1 MRSISSGV
9 EHVALVHSGG
19 GGRLVVWTPR
29 EGRHWHSIPAAD
41 ALPLLKGLDGKLD
54 VFVTPNVFHG
64 WRVVRHL
71 RALNALYID
80 IDAGLQAEPVV
91 VLDAALSALA
101 RAQVPDPTL
110 GVFSGRGVHLYWLIQ
125 PVPAEALSR
134 WQACQRRLQQ
144 IVGSDPKSLDCTRVL
159 RVIGTK
165 NPKALPERQTVT
177 GLQLCGGRYQFD
189 WLADQILPLT
199 RGEIRDL
206 RAGRAR
212 AKIPL
217 DQARG
222 HQRNIYQ
229 WWMLVYRDLVQIIE
243 WHWFGSV
250 PEGQRD
256 NLLFLL
262 AVALSW
268 FTRAEALETEIAA
281 TARQLTPTLTE
292 KEALSYT
299 SSVVRRACQSA
310 AGHTATWNGDARDP
324 RYWFRRQTL
333 WERLSPLIPNELE
346 AELRAIVSGPER
358 ARRRRARDAARNR
371 VDEGRYRQPHGG
383 ASEQEEARRLR
394 AAGLS
399 VREIAIRLGVAK
411 STVQDWV
418 RLPNTNS
425 SLDGFAR
432 RT

>member
-9 EHVALVHSGG
+9 EHVALVHSDA
-19 GGRLVVWTPR
+19 GGRLVLWTPR
-29 EGRHWHSIPAAD
+29 EERHWHSIPATDVAS
-41 ALPLLKGLDGKLD
+41 LLRGLDGKLD

-71 RALNALYID
+71 RALNALYLD
-80 IDAGLQAEPVV
+80 IDAGLQAEPVA
-91 VLDAALSALA
+91 VLDAALTALA
-101 RAQVPDPTL
+101 RAQVPEPTL
-110 GVFSGRGVHLYWLIQ
+110 GVYSGRGVHLYWLIH
-125 PVPAEALSR
+125 PVPAEALPR

-159 RVIGTK
+159 RLIGTK

-177 GLQLCGGRYQFD
+177 GLHLCGGRYQFD

-199 RGEIRDL
+199 RGQIHDL
-206 RAGRAR
+206 RARRAR
-212 AKIPL
+212 AKIPM

-222 HQRNIYQ
+222 HQRNIYH
-229 WWMLVYRDLVQIIE
+229 WWMLVYRDLVRIIE

-268 FTRAEALETEIAA
+268 FTRTEALETEIAA
-281 TARQLTPTLTE
+281 TARHLTPTLTQR
-292 KEALSYT
+292 EALSYT
-299 SSVVRRACQSA
+299 SSVIRRASQSA
-310 AGHTATWNGDARDP
+310 AGQTVTWNGEARDP

-333 WERLSPLIPNELE
+333 WDRLSPLIPGELE

-358 ARRRRARDAARNR
+358 ARRRRERDAARNR
-371 VDEGRYRQPHGG
+371 VDEGRYRHARAA
-383 ASEQEEARRLR
+383 ASNQEDARRLR
-394 AAGLS
+394 SGGLS
-399 VREIAIRLGVAK
+399 MREIASRLGVPK
-411 STVQDWV
+411 STVQDWL
-418 RLPNTNS
+418 RPPNTNS
-425 SLDGFAR
+425 EADGFAR
-432 RT
+432 CT